1 VAASGPVSP
10 QRSASEPSLP
20 EKVTAIHRQL
30 DLAKVPH
37 AIGGALAL
45 AYYAEPRV
53 TVDIDVNVFVATDRW
68 PRVRDAL
75 ASLGVDVTLDLA
87 VLERDGQVRLWWGR
101 NAVDLFFSN
110 DELHEEMRRGTRRV
124 PFGEARLPILSPEH
138 LAVCKAM
145 FDRAKDWLDIE
156 QMLVATDP
164 IDLAEIER
172 LLTRMVGADD
182 PRIEKLEEVKAR
194 LSLDDATR

>member
-1 VAASGPVSP
+1 V
-10 QRSASEPSLP
+10 
-20 EKVTAIHRQL
+20 AIHRQL
-30 DLAKVPH
+30 DAAKVPH

-53 TVDIDVNVFVATDRW
+53 TVDIDVNVFLATDHW
-68 PRVRDAL
+68 PRVREAL
-75 ASLGVDVTLDLA
+75 APLGVDVTLDLA

-110 DELHEEMRRGTRRV
+110 DDFHAEMQRGARRV
-124 PFGEARLPILSPEH
+124 PFGQDTLSILSPEH
-138 LAVCKAM
+138 LAICKAI
-145 FDRAKDWLDIE
+145 FDRPKDWLDIE

-172 LLTRMVGADD
+172 LLERMVGADD
-182 PRIEKLEEVKAR
+182 PRIEKLREVKAQ
-194 LSLDDATR
+194 LSLDDQAR